1 MSIFCQL
8 YSIVVEM
15 KNNVEN
21 INIKIGL
28 KIRLERTKRKLS
40 QEKLAE
46 LSDLSKVS
54 IGAIERAEW
63 SPTIETLAK
72 IANAF
77 EISLSELIDVSKVEI

>member
-1 MSIFCQL
+1 MSD
-8 YSIVVEM
+8 
-15 KNNVEN
+15 

-72 IANAF
+72 IASALKFVVGEFNNIKLLGAKQ
-77 EISLSELIDVSKVEI
+77 EPEQKGDNDGQER

>member
-1 MSIFCQL
+1 MNS
-8 YSIVVEM
+8 
-15 KNNVEN
+15 N
-21 INIKIGL
+21 IKDINTKIGL

-77 EISLSELIDVSKVEI
+77 GISLPDLVDVSKVEI

>member
-1 MSIFCQL
+1 MNS
-8 YSIVVEM
+8 
-15 KNNVEN
+15 N
-21 INIKIGL
+21 IKDINTKIGL

-77 EISLSELIDVSKVEI
+77 GISLSDLVDISKVEI